1 MYIWIYMLAA
11 SILLQLHVYIMC
23 CSYDQLLADKE
34 AVEQEYILYRKEVKH
49 TKAGA
54 STKVK
59 A

>member
-1 MYIWIYMLAA
+1 MW
-11 SILLQLHVYIMC
+11 

>member
-1 MYIWIYMLAA
+1 MALRAGYKHLVTT
-11 SILLQLHVYIMC
+11 VYIMC